1 MDNFWQP
8 TLAVLVPIKEPSV
21 EMNFTGMSF
30 PFEDVIKYL
39 SLISWQIYKQELSIS
54 AFLQSQHKKLSQK
67 MKAILGKHK
76 LCLPLLEG
84 GMDNTVLW
92 CISICW
98 QEQQPV
104 EDRGKDNRSHH
115 FEKTRICFQKD
126 FPPHTYGV
134 TAYPHHQRKGIF
146 LSNSFLRANI
156 YFTILT
162 FILLCWSPVMPD
174 PVLKKNRI

>member
-1 MDNFWQP
+1 
-8 TLAVLVPIKEPSV
+8 
-21 EMNFTGMSF
+21 
-30 PFEDVIKYL
+30 
-39 SLISWQIYKQELSIS
+39 
-54 AFLQSQHKKLSQK
+54 

-92 CISICW
+92 SISICW

-134 TAYPHHQRKGIF
+134 TAYPLHQRKGI
-146 LSNSFLRANI
+146 
-156 YFTILT
+156 
-162 FILLCWSPVMPD
+162 SPSHI
-174 PVLKKNRI
+174 KNHSKL